1 MHMRHA
7 EEPVR
12 AKVPY
17 IILAHLSKENNSPQ
31 QALLTVRNFI
41 EEDGFYADKS
51 FRLHVADQNEMGDLI
66 AV

>member
-12 AKVPY
+12 AKGANNNTCTPERKQ
-17 IILAHLSKENNSPQ
+17 LSQ

-41 EEDGFYADKS
+41 EEAGFYADKVS
-51 FRLHVADQNEMGDLI
+51 GSMADLNEMGDLI